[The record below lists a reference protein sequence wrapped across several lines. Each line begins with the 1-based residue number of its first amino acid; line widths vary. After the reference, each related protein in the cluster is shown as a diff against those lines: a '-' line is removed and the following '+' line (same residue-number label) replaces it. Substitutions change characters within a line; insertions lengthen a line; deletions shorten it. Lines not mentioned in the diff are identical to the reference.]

1 MNDRLQ
7 PWIVTIL
14 AGPWPATFSVLPNAI
29 LQSQDRLMLLVPGPN
44 DSYRLKIYVVCW
56 CLLTLKTSPFEI
68 CLNPF
73 EFFRLGQQLATQRHP
88 AHIKATPSFKEREW
102 KRASTRETASALQ
115 ETHSISQLC
124 ISMPLKTWAIMSLV
138 ARVTCASF
146 NFNPF
151 SSIFN
156 PRFSTLP
163 PTYRTY
169 SSSGSLAD
177 GQVEHSSYNS
187 ASSMFHHVPMFVKR
201 PLNSCKA
208 SSCRQPVN
216 QLNNSEA
223 LNYLWSYRLNQC
235 PIAFYKLHIITPIQR
250 HRIIHIHQIQ
260 SDTQWTESSL

>member
-29 LQSQDRLMLLVPGPN
+29 LQSQDRLMLLVSGPD

-56 CLLTLKTSPFEI
+56 CLLTLKQAPLRFVWI
-68 CLNPF
+68 PLN
-73 EFFRLGQQLATQRHP
+73 
-88 AHIKATPSFKEREW
+88 S
-102 KRASTRETASALQ
+102 SALGSNWRRKDIQ
-115 ETHSISQLC
+115 LIYQGDAFFQRKGVKTRLNKRNCLSLTGDSQHLTAVHFYAVENMSHHEPGRTRHLC
-124 ISMPLKTWAIMSLV
+124 QFQFQSTFIHFQSKVFHL
-138 ARVTCASF
+138 ASDLQDLQLI
-146 NFNPF
+146 P
-151 SSIFN
+151 
-156 PRFSTLP
+156 
-163 PTYRTY
+163 
-169 SSSGSLAD
+169 LAD

-235 PIAFYKLHIITPIQR
+235 PIVFYKLHIITPIQK